1 QAIRFLQAA
10 GVVTALQMRVWDT
23 SWLLPD
29 SSILGRLLH
38 VLVGYTAKPTAM
50 QILVY
55 LLTLAAMFML
65 MRLSSVSRRHSA
77 RA

>member
-1 QAIRFLQAA
+1 
-10 GVVTALQMRVWDT
+10 VWDT